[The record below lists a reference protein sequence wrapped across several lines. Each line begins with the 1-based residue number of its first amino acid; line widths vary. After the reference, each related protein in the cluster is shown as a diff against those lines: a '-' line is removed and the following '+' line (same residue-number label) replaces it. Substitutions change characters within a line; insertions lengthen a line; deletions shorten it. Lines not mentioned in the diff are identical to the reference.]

1 MFGLPF
7 SLLNSQVI
15 SELLWKTKEEP
26 HLQVAF
32 VKRLLIAHSLSD
44 GKINKALPSTR

>member
-7 SLLNSQVI
+7 RLLNSQVI
-15 SELLWKTKEEP
+15 SELFWKTKEEP

-32 VKRLLIAHSLSD
+32 VKRLLITHSLSD
-44 GKINKALPSTR
+44 GKINKALPNP